1 MNGMPQHCYQGN
13 TMGRFERKTVL
24 ITGGAAG
31 IGLAAAQCFV
41 REGGCVTLVD
51 IDEGALRQAADSLGP
66 AATYYVADVSDARQT
81 KEYVAHSMSRN
92 ERIDVA
98 LLNAGIEGPIAPMD
112 ETDIEDFDRVMAVN
126 VRSAWLALASLLPL
140 MRRQGGGSIVM
151 TSSISGLRG
160 TAGQGAYVASKHAL
174 VGLMKT
180 AALEG
185 APHGIRVN
193 AVCPAPVQTRMIEAL
208 ENGFNSAS
216 PEDARKMIL
225 SGIPLNRYAAAGEIA
240 NLIAYLASDE
250 AGFCTGAA
258 YPVDGGASAGPARH
272 IQKS

>member
-1 MNGMPQHCYQGN
+1 MR
-13 TMGRFERKTVL
+13 RFEQKSILV
-24 ITGGAAG
+24 TGGAAG
-31 IGLAAAQCFV
+31 IGLAAAQCFI
-41 REGGCVTLVD
+41 REGGYVTLVD
-51 IDEGALRQAADSLGP
+51 VDERALRQAVENLGSS
-66 AATYYVADVSDARQT
+66 AAYCVADVSDARQT
-81 KEYVAHSMSRN
+81 QEYIACSMSRN
-92 ERIDVA
+92 ERIDIA
-98 LLNAGIEGPIAPMD
+98 LLNAGIEGPIATID
-112 ETDIEDFDRVMAVN
+112 GTRIEDFDRVMSVN

-216 PEDARKMIL
+216 PEDAKKMIL
-225 SGIPLNRYAAAGEIA
+225 SGIPLNRYAAPDEIA

-272 IQKS
+272 IQES